1 MGRQV
6 IRGTPRARGRPRPQA
21 PDPSPPPQTA
31 LFRQPLAIFLE
42 QKTWQQTARALSTR
56 LQASPRQLLPATESH
71 FRSALCT
78 VPACGIQGWPE
89 PKPSPGSEV
98 TAQRV
103 SFRKSNL
110 SFLLQSL
117 LCLLL
122 WDFFCS
128 DVGLW
133 FTVWVFGEYSLFLR
147 PSCPAPSPA
156 FLENQSSLF
165 PSGRCQAEGSGIRA
179 AQVQV
184 LVWPFSSF
192 TYWIIQ
198 PTNTQWAPMMYQAWF
213 QELEPGDLAE
223 NKPKVP
229 LHEASHLLKPCHR
242 QAKELAPPIPCKS
255 KEKP

>member
-6 IRGTPRARGRPRPQA
+6 IWGTPRARGRPRPQA
-21 PDPSPPPQTA
+21 PDPSPPLLTA
-31 LFRQPLAIFLE
+31 LFRQPLAILLE
-42 QKTWQQTARALSTR
+42 QKNMAADGPVLSSPEPKPAQGSCFL
-56 LQASPRQLLPATESH
+56 LQRVASEV
-71 FRSALCT
+71 LCAT
-78 VPACGIQGWPE
+78 VPARGIQGWPE
-89 PKPSPGSEV
+89 PKPSPGWEV
-98 TAQRV
+98 TVQRV
-103 SFRKSNL
+103 SFRKANL

-128 DVGLW
+128 DVVLW
-133 FTVWVFGEYSLFLR
+133 FTVWVFGEYRLFLP

-192 TYWIIQ
+192 TYWITQ
-198 PTNTQWAPMMYQAWF
+198 PTNTQRARMMHPAWF
-213 QELEPGDLAE
+213 QEWEPGDPAE

-229 LHEASHLLKPCHR
+229 FMRHLISWNHAIGKP
-242 QAKELAPPIPCKS
+242 KN
-255 KEKP
+255 